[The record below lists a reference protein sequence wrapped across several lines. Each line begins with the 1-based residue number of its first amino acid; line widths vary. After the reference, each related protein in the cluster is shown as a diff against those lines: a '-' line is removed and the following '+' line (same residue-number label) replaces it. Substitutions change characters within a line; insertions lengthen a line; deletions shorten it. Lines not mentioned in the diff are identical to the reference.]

1 MNSSIDFIV
10 MWAAVDFIHECT
22 MNNNA
27 YLLVLPSR
35 CPQVDEDRCKIVRN
49 QGWIFF
55 CHPEIE
61 RVLIVLKKSDSSVL
75 WTFLWITG
83 IISK

>member
-1 MNSSIDFIV
+1 
-10 MWAAVDFIHECT
+10 

-35 CPQVDEDRCKIVRN
+35 CPQVDEESCKIVRY
-49 QGWIFF
+49 QDWIFF

-61 RVLIVLKKSDSSVL
+61 RVLTVLKRSDSSVL
-75 WTFLWITG
+75 WTFPWNTG